1 MVRIENIDHLGLV
14 AGIVDELGLVEA
26 IDQMIE
32 PHPLEHISAGQVVKA
47 MILNALGFVSAP
59 LYLFSEFFESKAVE
73 HLLGEGIEAAHL
85 NDDRLGRVLDKLYK
99 LGTTEVFL
107 AVALLAVDRFGVRTQ
122 QVHAD
127 STSFS
132 VEGEYA
138 SASEATEAKED
149 GEPVPICICRGY
161 SRDQRPDL
169 KQFLVSLM
177 CSADGGVPLWLKVGN
192 GNDSDAQQFAQLM
205 RR

>member
-1 MVRIENIDHLGLV
+1 MRIENIDHLGLV

-32 PHPLEHISAGQVVKA
+32 PHMLEHISTGQVVKA

-59 LYLFSEFFESKAVE
+59 LYLFSEFFKSKAVE
-73 HLLGEGIEAAHL
+73 HLLGEGVEATHL
-85 NDDRLGRVLDKLYK
+85 NDDRLGRVLDRLYK

-107 AVALLAVDRFGVRTQ
+107 AAALLAVERFGVSTH

-127 STSFS
+127 STSIS
-132 VEGEYA
+132 VDGEYA
-138 SASEATEAKED
+138 EAETL
-149 GEPVPICICRGY
+149 EPIPILICRGY
-161 SRDQRPDL
+161 SRDKRPDL
-169 KQFLVSLM
+169 KQFLMSLV

-192 GNDSDAQQFAQLM
+192 GNDSDAQQFAGLM
-205 RR
+205 RQFSDK